1 MTVFLD
7 SDVEEIFHSL
17 PAPVQAL
24 ASESFRL
31 IGVFPEMFA
40 QRRRGVFKG
49 YRYFVA
55 GPYLFY
61 YSVSSDQIRIVG
73 ILHGRMRRA

>member
-1 MTVFLD
+1 VTVFLGTG
-7 SDVEEIFHSL
+7 VEEIFNSL
-17 PAPVQAL
+17 PAPVQAH
-24 ASESFRL
+24 ASESIRL

-49 YRYFVA
+49 FRYFVA

-61 YSVSSDQIRIVG
+61 YSVSSEEIRIIG

>member
-1 MTVFLD
+1 M
-7 SDVEEIFHSL
+7 
-17 PAPVQAL
+17 
-24 ASESFRL
+24 R
-31 IGVFPEMFA
+31 FPEMFA